1 VAEFLSR
8 EWIDALDAA
17 ARTAVLPKGAAAVS
31 IEIEQVVRDAPGG
44 EVRYHLRFE
53 DGRALVQAGAA
64 TSPDLRLIADY
75 DVAARIQRG
84 ELNAQQALAAGLLKV
99 QGQFAPLVRANDA
112 LRSLEDVFAG
122 VRAATTYEER
132 RRSR

>member
-1 VAEFLSR
+1 MPEFLSR
-8 EWIDALDAA
+8 DWIEALDAA
-17 ARTAVLPKGAAAVS
+17 ARAAVLPEDAAAVS

-44 EVRYHLRFE
+44 EVRYHLRLE
-53 DGRALVQAGAA
+53 DGRARVQAGPA

-84 ELNAQQALAAGLLKV
+84 EVNAQEALAAGRLKV

-112 LRSLEDVFAG
+112 LNSLEDVFAG

-132 RRSR
+132 RRPR

>member
-1 VAEFLSR
+1 MPE
-8 EWIDALDAA
+8 DAA
-17 ARTAVLPKGAAAVS
+17 ALS
-31 IEIEQVVRDAPGG
+31 IEIEQVVRDTPGG
-44 EVRYHLRFE
+44 EVRYHLRLE
-53 DGRALVQAGAA
+53 DGGALVQAGPA
-64 TSPDLRLIADY
+64 TSPDLRLITDY
-75 DVAARIQRG
+75 DVAVRIQRG

-99 QGQFAPLVRANDA
+99 QGQFARLVRANDA